1 MSHRDFARPGTNI
14 NTVEGN
20 KAGGRA
26 AKLTRQREE
35 DQKAY
40 EEKRAQIEADA
51 ARGLGHIDDKF
62 DKTILNTVLSGGG
75 LQTAAEY
82 KAAQSQPIVPAAPP
96 VAPPA
101 KTKPPD
107 ARAAKR
113 AKTRQIAQLSFGDA
127 FGEEEEEA
135 QAPRQ
140 TSLKCPDVDTAFLPD
155 AARDAKKAERRTA
168 AAAEWRAAQERAK
181 QAPLEVVYSYWDGAG
196 HRRTL
201 TIERGATIAAFLER
215 ARDQLSA
222 EFRPCGNQPESQ
234 VILECFRETFANLHF
249 PHRFPDLKRVA
260 VANLMYVKEDLIV
273 PSHFSFHDLI
283 VARARGKS
291 GPMFDFSAREDVR
304 LVGDVRV
311 ESDASH
317 PGKVCLRGW
326 HERNMHIFPASR
338 WEQYEPGVDYGA
350 RNHDALKAADL

>member
-82 KAAQSQPIVPAAPP
+82 KAAQSQPVVHAAPP

-101 KTKPPD
+101 KTKAPD

-127 FGEEEEEA
+127 YGNEEEEEA
-135 QAPRQ
+135 QAPRP

-222 EFRPCGNQPESQ
+222 E
-234 VILECFRETFANLHF
+234 
-249 PHRFPDLKRVA
+249 FPDLKRVA